1 LTEAV
6 RRHPHSV
13 LLFDEIEK
21 AHSDVFNIFLQTLDD
36 GRITDS
42 LGRTVKF
49 TNTVIIMTSNVGSQ
63 NILSTLETSAG
74 KSKEVIYEAMQA
86 QVMEAVQMTFRP
98 EFMNRVDEY
107 IVFHPLDKDQIAAI
121 VRLQVDISLS
131 AVF

>member
-1 LTEAV
+1 MTEAV